1 MADYRFPGEW
11 IKDNMVLEPRVTG
24 ETINQL
30 ESFEMTED
38 DVLITSYPKTGTIS
52 KCILNNIFCNIK

>member
-1 MADYRFPGEW
+1 MADYTFPGEW
-11 IKDNMVLEPRVTG
+11 IKDNMVLEPRVTA

-38 DVLITSYPKTGTIS
+38 DVLIASYPKTGTYQSVYSI
-52 KCILNNIFCNIK
+52 ILVT